1 MTCVSR
7 SATRTLRA
15 LELIAREPASAPELA
30 EALRVDVRTA
40 RALLAALASD
50 GYVARGPRNRWRLD
64 GRFESLAAA
73 ARSRTMPRPMKL
85 YEHDSSGNCLKVRI
99 LLRQLGLPYESVSV
113 DLFRGETRTP
123 EHFARNPDGRVPV
136 LETDDGGLI
145 SESGAILLYLAEDTP
160 FLPPPGIDRA
170 RVYQWM
176 FFEQNRIE
184 ADLAVARFLKLAGRD
199 TTMREVFANRLE
211 RGRDAL
217 ATLDRALADG
227 RAFLAG
233 DAYTVADIAVY
244 GYGHCGADAGADPR
258 AHAHVAAWLDRVEA
272 TPGFVNDLAPVP
284 AHISE
289 RPL

>member
-1 MTCVSR
+1 MSR
-7 SATRTLRA
+7 AAIRTLRA
-15 LELIAREPASAPELA
+15 LELIASEPASAPELA
-30 EALRVDVRTA
+30 DALAVDVRTA
-40 RALLAALASD
+40 RSLLAALAAG
-50 GYVARGPRNRWRLD
+50 GYVDRGPRRRWRPAA
-64 GRFESLAAA
+64 RFESLATA
-73 ARSRTMPRPMKL
+73 ARSRKVPRPMKL
-85 YEHDSSGNCLKVRI
+85 YEHDSSGNCLKARI
-99 LLRQLGLPYESVSV
+99 LLRQLGLPYDSVSV
-113 DLFRGETRTP
+113 DLFRGETRTD

-136 LETDDGGLI
+136 LETDDGAMI
-145 SESGAILLYLAEDTP
+145 AESGAILLYLAEGTP
-160 FLPPPGIDRA
+160 FLPGPGVERA
-170 RVYQWM
+170 HVHQWM

-199 TTMREVFANRLE
+199 ATMPEVFANRLE

-227 RAFLAG
+227 RPFLAG

-258 AHAHVAAWLDRVEA
+258 ANAHVAAWLERVEA